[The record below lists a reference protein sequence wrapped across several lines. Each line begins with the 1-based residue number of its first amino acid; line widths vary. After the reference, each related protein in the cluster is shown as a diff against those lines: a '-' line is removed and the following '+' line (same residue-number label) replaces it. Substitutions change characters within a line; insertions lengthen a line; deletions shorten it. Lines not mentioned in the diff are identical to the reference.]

1 MCAAR
6 DVRCRA
12 IRLSV
17 DCCQCYLEACVCAAR
32 DVRSRAIRL
41 SVDSVASVIS
51 RLVCAQLVM
60 YDAIRLSVDSVASVI
75 SRLVCAQL
83 VLYDAEPFVCL
94 LTLLPVLSRGLYVR
108 SSCCTMQSHSSVC

>member
-6 DVRCRA
+6 VVRCRA

-17 DCCQCYLEACVCAAR
+17 D
-32 DVRSRAIRL
+32 
-41 SVDSVASVIS
+41 SVPSVIS

-83 VLYDAEPFVCL
+83 GTGWRFKKRPAVEYFLQQIGPPLFEIVIYTHEQGFVS
-94 LTLLPVLSRGLYVR
+94 VGFSQ
-108 SSCCTMQSHSSVC
+108 SSYIHTRDVIRQLF

>member
-17 DCCQCYLEACVCAAR
+17 D
-32 DVRSRAIRL
+32 
-41 SVDSVASVIS
+41 SVP
-51 RLVCAQLVM
+51 
-60 YDAIRLSVDSVASVI
+60 SVI

-94 LTLLPVLSRGLYVR
+94 LTVASVISRLVCAQLVMYDAEPFVCLLTLLPVLSRGLCVR
-108 SSCCTMQSHSSVC
+108 SS

>member
-6 DVRCRA
+6 DVRCRT
-12 IRLSV
+12 
-17 DCCQCYLEACVCAAR
+17 
-32 DVRSRAIRL
+32 IRL

-60 YDAIRLSVDSVASVI
+60 YDA
-75 SRLVCAQL
+75 
-83 VLYDAEPFVCL
+83 EPFVCL
-94 LTLLPVLSRGLYVR
+94 LTLFPVLSRGLCVR